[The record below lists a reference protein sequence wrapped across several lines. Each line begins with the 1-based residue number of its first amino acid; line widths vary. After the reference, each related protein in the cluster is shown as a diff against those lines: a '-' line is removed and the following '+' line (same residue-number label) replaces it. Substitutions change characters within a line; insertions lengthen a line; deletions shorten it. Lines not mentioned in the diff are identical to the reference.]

1 MNDKSVQ
8 RIFLIVPIA
17 ILSFILFCG
26 IVVDKS
32 LAKGTD
38 NLRKRIGAELIIL
51 PDGAESEAKN
61 IIIEGQRGTFYFD
74 RTVYNTISSLD
85 GVADATPQFFFK
97 SLSQDCCSSEVEI
110 VFFDPK
116 TDFLIQPWIKKEY
129 NKKLSKDAIIAGSS
143 INVSDNGT
151 IKIFGREYIVA
162 AKMAKTGTSLDSS
175 VYFTFEAQETLL
187 KDAEEKG
194 AFVLDEQKSTSVI
207 SSVFV
212 NIEKGRKNEDIIR
225 EIEAKSDIKIDVI
238 YPKKLDEAMSSS
250 LSEIYTALHIVII
263 ISVILIAI
271 ILFCINYYIMNDRKR
286 EIALYQ
292 LLGASKA
299 KVRKIL
305 GRDIVISSI
314 AGCIAGVIFGTV
326 VAIPFGDYIGTKLN
340 MPYLGPGVIGVLGY
354 YIAVLIITVAVGIA
368 GSVYPVLFV
377 TNLEP
382 YIALRREGD

>member
-32 LAKGTD
+32 LANGTD
-38 NLRKRIGAELIIL
+38 NLRKRIGAELIIV

-110 VFFDPK
+110 VFFDPF
-116 TDFLIQPWIKKEY
+116 TDFLIQPWINKEY
-129 NKKLSKDAIIAGSS
+129 NKKLTKDAVIAGSS

-162 AKMAKTGTSLDSS
+162 AQMAKTGTSLDSS

-187 KDAEEKG
+187 KDAEGKG

-207 SSVFV
+207 SSVFI
-212 NIEKGRKNEDIIR
+212 NIEKGRKTEDIIK
-225 EIEAKSDIKIDVI
+225 EIEAKSDIKTDII

-250 LSEIYTALHIVII
+250 LSEIYTALHVVII
-263 ISVILIAI
+263 ISVVLIVI
-271 ILFCINYYIMNDRKR
+271 ILFCINYYIMSDRKR

-292 LLGASKA
+292 MLGASRV
-299 KVRKIL
+299 KVRRIL
-305 GRDIVISSI
+305 CKDTVITSI
-314 AGCIAGVIFGTV
+314 AGGFAGVIFGTV

-340 MPYLGPGVIGVLGY
+340 MPYLGPDVTGVLSY
-354 YIAVLIITVAVGIA
+354 YAVVLIITVAVGIA
-368 GSVYPVLFV
+368 GSLYPVLFV